1 MAEPKAIVGDKI
13 VFFDIDVLRKIKMK

>member
-1 MAEPKAIVGDKI
+1 MAERKAIVGDKI